1 MDVTGSMDNFYDPT
15 NTINTSLSNESNFSS
30 TNSVE
35 NAKNRLINSSTYTKS
50 SFSNIFQNRKKENH
64 GVIVNDYLEKNNL
77 LNKSLNNVDHKN
89 EEFEEINQ
97 MNEKLLLKL
106 LLEKISSKN
115 SQNPKNIQK

>member
-1 MDVTGSMDNFYDPT
+1 
-15 NTINTSLSNESNFSS
+15 LSNESNFSS

-35 NAKNRLINSSTYTKS
+35 NGKNRLINSSTYTKS
-50 SFSNIFQNRKKENH
+50 SFSNIFQNKKKENH
-64 GVIVNDYLEKNNL
+64 GVIINDYLEKDSI
-77 LNKSLNNVDHKN
+77 LNKYLNKVDQKN

-115 SQNPKNIQK
+115 SQSLKNIQN

>member
-1 MDVTGSMDNFYDPT
+1 MENFYDPT

-35 NAKNRLINSSTYTKS
+35 NGKNRLINSSTYTKS
-50 SFSNIFQNRKKENH
+50 SFSNIFQNNKKEND
-64 GVIVNDYLEKNNL
+64 GNIVNDYLAKNDL
-77 LNKSLNNVDHKN
+77 FNKSLNKVDQKN
-89 EEFEEINQ
+89 EKFEETNQ
-97 MNEKLLLKL
+97 MTEKLLLKL

>member
-1 MDVTGSMDNFYDPT
+1 M
-15 NTINTSLSNESNFSS
+15 SNESNFSS

-35 NAKNRLINSSTYTKS
+35 NGKNRLINSSTYTKS
-50 SFSNIFQNRKKENH
+50 SFSNIFQNKKKENH
-64 GVIVNDYLEKNNL
+64 GVIINDYLEKDSI
-77 LNKSLNNVDHKN
+77 LNKYLNKVDQKN

-115 SQNPKNIQK
+115 SQSLKNIQN